1 MPAVTIKARARCFR
15 YEMVLVCDAV
25 HIFRLSAES
34 VFSVQFL
41 HFINVNNW
49 RVGRLRLRSDAQCW
63 FLAVRMRVIKGEV
76 RFLCETTPVQCI
88 AYPTF

>member
-1 MPAVTIKARARCFR
+1 MPADAIKARARCFR
-15 YEMVLVCDAV
+15 YEMVLGCDAV
-25 HIFRLSAES
+25 HIFPLSGES

-41 HFINVNNW
+41 HFIDINNW
-49 RVGRLRLRSDAQCW
+49 RVGRLRLRYAAQCW
-63 FLAVRMRVIKGEV
+63 FLSVRMRVIKGEG